1 MPANEK
7 LLIVEDNPLISAAIE
22 RAGERLQM
30 QTDVATDG
38 WAAIELLR
46 DGAYR
51 AIIIDT
57 DLPRHSG
64 FGVLSYLRE
73 EKGDHLRNVILMTS
87 SDTDSVRDRV
97 NEPLQIISK
106 TQKVDDIADAVTS
119 ACCSDDAQ

>member
-1 MPANEK
+1 MPVNDK
-7 LLIVEDNPLISAAIE
+7 LLVVEDNPLIAEAIE

-38 WAAIELLR
+38 WEAIELLR
-46 DGAYR
+46 DGTYR
-51 AIIIDT
+51 AIVIDT

-64 FGVLSYLRE
+64 YGVLSYLRE

-97 NEPLQIISK
+97 REELQIISK
-106 TQKVDDIADAVTS
+106 TEKVDDLANAVTT
-119 ACCSDDAQ
+119 ACCAED

>member
-1 MPANEK
+1 MPDNEK
-7 LLIVEDNPLISAAIE
+7 LLVVEDNPLIAAAIE

-38 WAAIELLR
+38 WQAIEMLR
-46 DGAYR
+46 DGTYR
-51 AIIIDT
+51 AIVIDT

-64 FGVLSYLRE
+64 YGVLSYLRE

-97 NEPLQIISK
+97 REELQIIAK
-106 TQKVDDIADAVTS
+106 TERVDDLANAVTT
-119 ACCSDDAQ
+119 ACCADD